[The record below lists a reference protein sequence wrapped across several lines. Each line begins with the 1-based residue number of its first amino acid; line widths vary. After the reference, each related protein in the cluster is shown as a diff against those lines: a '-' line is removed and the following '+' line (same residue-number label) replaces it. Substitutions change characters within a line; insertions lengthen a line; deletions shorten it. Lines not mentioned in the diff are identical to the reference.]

1 MNAYA
6 ERFIGSV
13 RRELLDNFIIFS
25 YNQLFSLL
33 KKYVRYYNNMR
44 PHQGIGQQTTHAV
57 YKKFVSASFILNK
70 LTLFIYKSTA
80 LSEYPDFFNRFSI
93 SLI

>member
-1 MNAYA
+1 MNTHA

-33 KKYVRYYNNMR
+33 KKYVFYYNNMR
-44 PHQGIGQQTTHAV
+44 PHQGIGQQTPEGYNPVTKGKIVKIPVLGGLWNHYTRVA
-57 YKKFVSASFILNK
+57 A
-70 LTLFIYKSTA
+70 
-80 LSEYPDFFNRFSI
+80 
-93 SLI
+93 